1 MEKGRGEKTTG
12 EKIFLR
18 AAYEA
23 MNSHFGNLGW
33 WPAETP
39 FEVVVGAI
47 LTQNTA
53 WRNVNA
59 AIGNIKQAGLM
70 SVEGILETG
79 DETLAELIRPS
90 GYYRIKTR
98 RLKSFVGYLKARYD
112 GALNRMFAVEWKK
125 LRKALLDI
133 HGVGRE
139 TADSILLYAGGK
151 PVFVVDAYTK
161 RILTRHGMIGEKTD
175 YDEIQ
180 KLFMENLPRDAG
192 LYNQYH
198 ALIVHTG
205 KEFCRK
211 KVPRCTMCPLKGMTL
226 GKREV

>member
-1 MEKGRGEKTTG
+1 MKRGRGEKTAE
-12 EKIFLR
+12 EKKFLR
-18 AAYEA
+18 AAYES
-23 MNSHFGNLGW
+23 MNGHFGDLGW

-39 FEVVVGAI
+39 FEVIVGAI

-53 WRNVNA
+53 WRNVA
-59 AIGNIKQAGLM
+59 VAIGNIKSAGLM
-70 SVEGILETG
+70 SVEGIMETD

-98 RLKSFVGYLKARYD
+98 RLKSFVGYLKERYEGD
-112 GALNRMFAVEWKK
+112 LNSMFAVEWRE
-125 LRKALLDI
+125 LRGSLLDVKGI
-133 HGVGRE
+133 GRE

-161 RILTRHGMIGEKTD
+161 RILSRHGMVGEHAD

-180 KLFMENLPRDAG
+180 TLFMEYLPGDAG

-198 ALIVHTG
+198 ALIVNTG
-205 KEFCRK
+205 KAFCLK
-211 KVPRCTMCPLKGMTL
+211 KVPRCEICPLKGMVF
-226 GKREV
+226 GKRRA